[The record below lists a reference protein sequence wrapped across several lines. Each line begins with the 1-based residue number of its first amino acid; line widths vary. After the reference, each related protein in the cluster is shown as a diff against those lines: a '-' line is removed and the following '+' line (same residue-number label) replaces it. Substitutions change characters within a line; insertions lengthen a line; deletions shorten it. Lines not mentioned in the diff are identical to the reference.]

1 MLYRQTFPR
10 LRNRGRTYRNAPVT
24 RSRMK
29 QRIIFRLK
37 KKKEGEGKKKKYL
50 TNNFHYSHFI
60 INFYVHHARPVESK
74 YTVNLFYRDVVY
86 KCSSKKNEKKEKRKI
101 EPIDWI
107 RIWIQSFVC
116 PLIEFNQLN
125 YPGHQPFLF
134 FSPNLKIWNGKRW
147 YVYEIETEIKNEK
160 RFDSSIFII
169 ESYFFIIIIIIIILF
184 SVDQIKFFPTCRNIY
199 DFEVRKRRY
208 IYVLFIERK

>member
-1 MLYRQTFPR
+1 M
-10 LRNRGRTYRNAPVT
+10 
-24 RSRMK
+24 
-29 QRIIFRLK
+29 
-37 KKKEGEGKKKKYL
+37 
-50 TNNFHYSHFI
+50 
-60 INFYVHHARPVESK
+60 
-74 YTVNLFYRDVVY
+74 Y
-86 KCSSKKNEKKEKRKI
+86 KCSSKKNEKKERRKI

-208 IYVLFIERK
+208 IYTCCLLKENNVYLMLLFQNKISLDGKIFVERMNASFSNNFSTQV